1 MSHLLSKESGNT
13 STAYTY
19 VPHHIAYMY
28 MADGGYKVWIRIVSN
43 YDDLKGLMIGP
54 LLSDTTMFGI

>member
-13 STAYTY
+13 STIYTY
-19 VPHHIAYMY
+19 VPHHIAYM
-28 MADGGYKVWIRIVSN
+28 ANGGYKVWIRIVSN
-43 YDDLKGLMIGP
+43 YDDLKGLLVGP